1 MKSSALITLPVLT
14 LLASCGS
21 NQPPPA
27 APRQAKLY
35 KPAAPPMPSD
45 SKSPKAG
52 VVHIAEDIR
61 KACGISDADA
71 HFAFDSATLGQTE
84 RPVLT
89 QLATCF
95 VSGPLRGREMRLVG
109 HADPRGPDEY
119 NMVLGGSRAD
129 TVKTFLTM
137 KGVPSSRIATTS
149 RGEME
154 ARGTDEASWAE
165 DRRVDVF
172 MK

>member
-1 MKSSALITLPVLT
+1 MKSSVMITLPALA
-14 LLASCGS
+14 LLVACGS
-21 NQPPPA
+21 NQPAASPPQAKLHSPA
-27 APRQAKLY
+27 APA
-35 KPAAPPMPSD
+35 MPSD

-71 HFAFDSATLGQTE
+71 HFAFDSATLGQTQ

-89 QLATCF
+89 QLANCF
-95 VSGPLRGREMRLVG
+95 VTGPLRGREMRLVG
-109 HADPRGPDEY
+109 HADPRGPDDY

-129 TVKTFLTM
+129 TVKAFLTM
-137 KGVPSSRIATTS
+137 KGVPMSRIATTS

-165 DRRVDVF
+165 DRRVDVV

>member
-1 MKSSALITLPVLT
+1 MKSSVLITLPALT
-14 LLASCGS
+14 LLAACGS
-21 NQPPPA
+21 NQPTPA
-27 APRQAKLY
+27 VPRETTLY
-35 KPAAPPMPSD
+35 KPAAPALPSD
-45 SKSPKAG
+45 TKSPKAG

-61 KACGISDADA
+61 RACGISDADA
-71 HFAFDSATLGQTE
+71 HFAFDSASLGETQ

-129 TVKTFLTM
+129 TVKAFLTM

-149 RGEME
+149 RGELE
-154 ARGTDEASWAE
+154 ARGTDEATWAE
-165 DRRVDVF
+165 DRRVDVM

>member
-1 MKSSALITLPVLT
+1 MKSSVLITLPVLT
-14 LLASCGS
+14 LLAACSG

-35 KPAAPPMPSD
+35 KPAAPPTPLD

-165 DRRVDVF
+165 DRRVDVM

>member
-1 MKSSALITLPVLT
+1 MKSSVLITWPVFT
-14 LLASCGS
+14 LLAACGS
-21 NQPPPA
+21 NPPPA
-27 APRQAKLY
+27 ARQAQLDEPR
-35 KPAAPPMPSD
+35 PAPLPSA

-52 VVHIAEDIR
+52 VVHIADDIR

-84 RPVLT
+84 RPVLN

-129 TVKTFLTM
+129 TVKAFLTM
-137 KGVPSSRIATTS
+137 KGVPGSRIGTTS

-154 ARGTDEASWAE
+154 ARGTDEASWAN
-165 DRRVDVF
+165 DRRVDVV